1 MATVKTILPPEQIRT
16 LLRIAPYC
24 RVSSGSDDQQHSF
37 AAQVQ
42 YYTELVQKHPEWEL
56 VDIYADEGITGTS
69 TERREEFQR
78 LMQDCARGKIDRII
92 TKSVSR
98 FARNTVDCLSAVRQ
112 LSAMGVSVLFEK
124 EQIDTAKMSS
134 EIMLAMSGIQAQ
146 DESISIS
153 TNMRWSYEKRMKNG
167 SFITNCAPY
176 GYRLK
181 NGELLI
187 EPQEAEVIKTIFQ
200 MFLSGVSRVRIAK
213 FLNQN
218 GITHDGE
225 NARWNDFAIGY
236 ILENEKY
243 AGDALLQ
250 KTFTPNTLASRS
262 IPNRGERKRYY
273 IEYSHAPIIPKED
286 YEKAQY
292 LLQHNN
298 RQNRTHSRYLLSHL
312 LRCSHCGYTYRRVG
326 EGEGAYWKCGYR
338 GAYASPCPPVRIDEE
353 DILMTLGRMLEILKE
368 NLDSILKP
376 AISKLEQARAKINGT
391 TAKVYE
397 IDCEIAVLSRKLHNI
412 ARLQTAGI
420 LDPADF
426 AAQNGI
432 VNQQITALRR
442 KRSALLNQS
451 EDSDNLKKLE
461 EVCDTLEIWEPGEKL
476 EQSTLCKI
484 VDKITVLSKSELSI
498 QLLGG
503 LTLHEQLPEKKRRCI
518 RT

>member
-1 MATVKTILPPEQIRT
+1 
-16 LLRIAPYC
+16 
-24 RVSSGSDDQQHSF
+24 
-37 AAQVQ
+37 
-42 YYTELVQKHPEWEL
+42 
-56 VDIYADEGITGTS
+56 
-69 TERREEFQR
+69 
-78 LMQDCARGKIDRII
+78 
-92 TKSVSR
+92 
-98 FARNTVDCLSAVRQ
+98 
-112 LSAMGVSVLFEK
+112 
-124 EQIDTAKMSS
+124 
-134 EIMLAMSGIQAQ
+134 
-146 DESISIS
+146 
-153 TNMRWSYEKRMKNG
+153 
-167 SFITNCAPY
+167 
-176 GYRLK
+176 
-181 NGELLI
+181 
-187 EPQEAEVIKTIFQ
+187 
-200 MFLSGVSRVRIAK
+200 
-213 FLNQN
+213 
-218 GITHDGE
+218 
-225 NARWNDFAIGY
+225 
-236 ILENEKY
+236 
-243 AGDALLQ
+243 
-250 KTFTPNTLASRS
+250 
-262 IPNRGERKRYY
+262 
-273 IEYSHAPIIPKED
+273 
-286 YEKAQY
+286 
-292 LLQHNN
+292 
-298 RQNRTHSRYLLSHL
+298 
-312 LRCSHCGYTYRRVG
+312 
-326 EGEGAYWKCGYR
+326 
-338 GAYASPCPPVRIDEE
+338 
-353 DILMTLGRMLEILKE
+353 MTLGRMLEILKE